1 MRIVA
6 IGDVV
11 GTIGTEALRRHMP
24 AIKKRYSPDI
34 IIVNG
39 ENAGENSS
47 ITARNC
53 DALFAMGADVI
64 TGGNHS
70 LYNRDMTEIYE
81 RGYGALR
88 PANLHPNAP
97 GSGVYIY
104 ERGKYRCAVISLI
117 GNVFLDLAYES
128 PFIAAEKIIKDLGV
142 KNVVIDIHAEATSE
156 KIALGRYVEGKAS
169 LVFGTHTHVP
179 TADECILP
187 GGTAYITDIG
197 MCGPIDSVLGVV
209 TKCSTDFM
217 ITHLRGKGM
226 EIAKGPCKIQGI
238 FTETDDSTGK
248 ALSIERFE
256 ITDPA
261 K

>member
-1 MRIVA
+1 MKILCL
-6 IGDVV
+6 GDVV
-11 GTIGTEALRRHMP
+11 GTVGTESLRRHLP
-24 AIKKRYSPDI
+24 ALKKEYNPDI

-39 ENAGENSS
+39 ENAGDNSGL
-47 ITARNC
+47 TARNC
-53 DALFAMGADVI
+53 DSLFSMGVDVI

-70 LYNRDMTEIYE
+70 LQNRDMYDIYDRE
-81 RGYGALR
+81 YGALR

-97 GSGVYIY
+97 GSGVYVY
-104 ERGKYRCAVISLI
+104 EKGKNRCAVINLI
-117 GNVFLDLAYES
+117 GKVFLDFAFED
-128 PFIAAEKIIKDLGV
+128 PFTAVDKILKKIDC
-142 KNVVIDIHAEATSE
+142 KNIVIDLHAEATSE
-156 KIALGRYVEGKAS
+156 KIALGRYVEGRAS

-179 TADECILP
+179 TADETVLP
-187 GGTAYITDIG
+187 EGTAYISDIG

-226 EIAKGPCKIQGI
+226 ELAKGPCKIQGI

-256 ITDPA
+256 LNDPL